1 MNADILEEEQNFPY
15 EGISLEE
22 ARIFRYLMSNVKPLR
37 NGTIIRMYLTR
48 LNEYSV
54 NANGLVYEL
63 DSETNKELN
72 KSFDSEINVYDDEIN
87 ICSEITREYKPGY
100 KQRDLYSIDRFIM
113 EKDNIK
119 VISRTEKQEES
130 VTEIPY
136 YIEEKAR
143 MR

>member
-1 MNADILEEEQNFPY
+1 MIADILEEEQNFPY
-15 EGISLEE
+15 EG
-22 ARIFRYLMSNVKPLR
+22 IFRYLMSNVKPLR

-63 DSETNKELN
+63 DPETNKELN